1 MKAVVMELRGQ
12 KAAVLDM
19 QGRVSIVK
27 NHNYAVGQK
36 LELSEEVL
44 QDYRIQ
50 RKSKMGKPFFR
61 RYAPQFAF
69 CAVVLFLVTCTITAY
84 AMPCSTVTLDINPS
98 IQYSLNIMDHVL
110 SVKAL
115 NNDGT
120 DIVSEVQ
127 NKVQGEKI
135 EDAVAATLNVLQ
147 YKRYIATVNTPVIF
161 SIESMRNDKT
171 KIKNTLLSEVENW
184 NNGKTEES
192 VKATAIIVTKDLK
205 KEAEEKNVSPGKI
218 YLTDQLK
225 NAILENSGFDE
236 NEWLQKSV
244 KDVQEATAQKSG
256 LESTEIQQSEQNEK
270 SGSDW
275 PVNDNAIPNTE
286 NAGNGA
292 ENQENVKTQP
302 DETKDSTGGQIPK
315 QMQQSDSSQKRPDSN
330 NDSAQMNVSADTK
343 EAGTQPI
350 GPEGAVKQEKTE
362 MVGDA
367 SKEGNIEKP
376 IMPSGNVP
384 TDTEKK

>member
-44 QDYRIQ
+44 QDYKIQ
-50 RKSKMGKPFFR
+50 RKSKMEKPFFK

-69 CAVVLFLVTCTITAY
+69 CAVALFLTTCTITAY
-84 AMPCSTVTLDINPS
+84 AMPWSTVTLDINPS
-98 IQYSLNIMDHVL
+98 IQYSLNIMNHVL

-127 NKVQGEKI
+127 NEVQGEKI

-147 YKRYIATVNTPVIF
+147 NKKYISTVDTPVIF
-161 SIESMRNDKT
+161 SIESMKNDKT
-171 KIKNTLLSEVENW
+171 AIKNTLLSEVENW

-225 NAILENSGFDE
+225 DAILENSGFYE

-256 LESTEIQQSEQNEK
+256 LASTEMQKSEQKEK
-270 SGSDW
+270 SGPDW
-275 PVNDNAIPNTE
+275 PVNGNTLQNSE

-292 ENQENVKTQP
+292 ENQDDVKPQP
-302 DETKDSTGGQIPK
+302 DETKDSMGGQTPK
-315 QMQQSDSSQKRPDSN
+315 QMQQSDGSQKQPDGKN
-330 NDSAQMNVSADTK
+330 NSTQSNVSPDTK
-343 EAGTQPI
+343 TTGTQQI
-350 GPEGAVKQEKTE
+350 GPEGTVKQEETE
-362 MVGDA
+362 PAGDA
-367 SKEGNIEKP
+367 STEGNSGNP
-376 IMPSGNVP
+376 IMPFGSMP
-384 TDTEKK
+384 ADTGKK

>member
-19 QGRVSIVK
+19 QGRVSVVK

-36 LELSEEVL
+36 LEFSEEVL
-44 QDYRIQ
+44 QNYKIQKRI
-50 RKSKMGKPFFR
+50 KLEKPFIR

-69 CAVVLFLVTCTITAY
+69 CAVALFMATCTITAY
-84 AMPCSTVTLDINPS
+84 AMPCSTITLDINPS

-115 NNDGT
+115 NNDGA

-127 NKVQGEKI
+127 EKVQGEKI
-135 EDAVAATLNVLQ
+135 QDAVGATLNVLQ
-147 YKRYIATVNTPVIF
+147 SKKYISTVDTPVIF
-161 SIESMRNDKT
+161 SIESMRNNKT
-171 KIKNTLLSEVENW
+171 EIKDTLLSEVANW
-184 NNGKTEES
+184 NSGKTQES
-192 VKATAIIVTKDLK
+192 VKATTIIVTKELK

-244 KDVQEATAQKSG
+244 KEVQEATGQKSG
-256 LESTEIQQSEQNEK
+256 LASTEMPQSEQNEK
-270 SGSDW
+270 SEPGW
-275 PVNDNAIPNTE
+275 PVNGETLSNSE

-292 ENQENVKTQP
+292 ENQDDIKMQP
-302 DETKDSTGGQIPK
+302 DETIDNKANQIPK
-315 QMQQSDSSQKRPDSN
+315 QLQPSEGSQKKSN
-330 NDSAQMNVSADTK
+330 SNDYAQSNMLSDT
-343 EAGTQPI
+343 EATGTQQGSREETVKP
-350 GPEGAVKQEKTE
+350 PEGSA
-362 MVGDA
+362 M
-367 SKEGNIEKP
+367 EGNSGKP
-376 IMPSGNVP
+376 TMPYGTMP
-384 TDTEKK
+384 AETEKK

>member
-1 MKAVVMELRGQ
+1 MKAVVMELRAQ

-44 QDYRIQ
+44 QDYKIQ

-61 RYAPQFAF
+61 WYAPQFAF
-69 CAVVLFLVTCTITAY
+69 CAVALFLVTCTITAY

-98 IQYSLNIMDHVL
+98 IQYSLNIMNHVL

-127 NKVQGEKI
+127 NEVQGEKI

-147 YKRYIATVNTPVIF
+147 YKKYIAAVDTPVIF

-225 NAILENSGFDE
+225 DAILENSGFDE

-256 LESTEIQQSEQNEK
+256 LESTEMQQSEQNEK

-275 PVNDNAIPNTE
+275 PVNDNTIPNTE

-292 ENQENVKTQP
+292 ENQEIVKTQP
-302 DETKDSTGGQIPK
+302 DETKDSTSGQIPK
-315 QMQQSDSSQKRPDSN
+315 QMQQSDSSQKQPDGN
-330 NDSAQMNVSADTK
+330 NDSAQMNVSTDTK
-343 EAGTQPI
+343 EAGTQQI
-350 GPEGAVKQEKTE
+350 GPEKGVRQEKTE
-362 MVGDA
+362 QEGD
-367 SKEGNIEKP
+367 SPIEGDSGKP
-376 IMPSGNVP
+376 TMPFGTMSADSG
-384 TDTEKK
+384 KK